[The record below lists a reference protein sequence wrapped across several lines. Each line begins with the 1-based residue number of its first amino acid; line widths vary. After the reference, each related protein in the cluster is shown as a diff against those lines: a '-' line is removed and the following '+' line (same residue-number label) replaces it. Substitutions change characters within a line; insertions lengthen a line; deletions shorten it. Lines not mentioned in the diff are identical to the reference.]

1 MSASTQISNIIAE
14 VQNAT
19 VAAAGPSRGV
29 QAANYYRL
37 DKSWDPLTPPGHTV
51 YTWTGHQDA
60 APMSQNVYIPLQMRA
75 YAHSVALAAEQ
86 NATPAAGAPAVAAAA
101 PAKVAAAKPAAKAP
115 AAAKA
120 PVVADA
126 ATPQEAFSRL
136 DIRVGRVVSVA
147 RHPEADKL
155 YIEKIDVGEAE
166 PRQILSGLVEHVP
179 ESELLGAHIFVICNL
194 KYAKLK
200 GVESQGMVLC
210 ACAID
215 AAGNKGK
222 VELVHAAAG
231 SAPGERAFVE
241 HVNNVQPDVD
251 INIKKTNSWSTAAP
265 LLKTNGECVA
275 CFDGR
280 PLMTKAG
287 VSKAKSVADGM
298 VQ

>member
-1 MSASTQISNIIAE
+1 
-14 VQNAT
+14 
-19 VAAAGPSRGV
+19 V

-86 NATPAAGAPAVAAAA
+86 NATPVRIPSSLLVHLLYRRTCSAFQTFSHSNPSVFSLQAAGAPAVAAAA

-147 RHPEADKL
+147 RYLCFILP
-155 YIEKIDVGEAE
+155 
-166 PRQILSGLVEHVP
+166 QIS
-179 ESELLGAHIFVICNL
+179 SCFV
-194 KYAKLK
+194 
-200 GVESQGMVLC
+200 V
-210 ACAID
+210 
-215 AAGNKGK
+215 
-222 VELVHAAAG
+222 
-231 SAPGERAFVE
+231 
-241 HVNNVQPDVD
+241 
-251 INIKKTNSWSTAAP
+251 
-265 LLKTNGECVA
+265 
-275 CFDGR
+275 
-280 PLMTKAG
+280 
-287 VSKAKSVADGM
+287 
-298 VQ
+298 